1 MKNKKVKTML
11 AVAAAVAGSGI
22 CLAVKH
28 GRKKGAADTGTG
40 GSVLEEEGLTE
51 EKVKKYLLRLFQL
64 YEDNEFDELA
74 DFSGNGNGVREYA
87 ADNYSGQIFP
97 YIKEN
102 MKDVMMLEGDDGTG
116 KEPFDMTDELFCCPA
131 CLIGCEINELF
142 SDRFTLCLE
151 NEIWMLEN
159 GEFASVYCV
168 SIGKDG
174 GRLSYRFL
182 DTYIRNP
189 GDIPICFSDLES
201 GFTGIIEALKKGWKP
216 ELP

>member
-11 AVAAAVAGSGI
+11 AVAVAAAVAVAGSGI
-22 CLAVKH
+22 CFAVKH

-97 YIKEN
+97 YIKEY
-102 MKDVMMLEGDDGTG
+102 MKDVMMLEGDDGAG

-131 CLIGCEINELF
+131 CLIG
-142 SDRFTLCLE
+142 
-151 NEIWMLEN
+151 
-159 GEFASVYCV
+159 
-168 SIGKDG
+168 
-174 GRLSYRFL
+174 
-182 DTYIRNP
+182 
-189 GDIPICFSDLES
+189 FSDLES